1 MSRRIAELILR
12 HRLWIL
18 LVILGVTGYFGYR
31 ALSVQM
37 YTEFADLLPQR
48 HPYIQVHNQI
58 RETFGGAN
66 VITIMLEV
74 EEGDIANPETLA
86 KIEHVT
92 READKLPGVNHN
104 QLISIATHKARN
116 PVVSFG
122 GMMKSEL
129 IFDPSDPPDTP
140 VEFDSLR
147 ETLRS
152 NPNVYGVLVSRDLK
166 AAAVRAD
173 FFEERID
180 YEELFR
186 KVREIKAEVED
197 DDHRLWVTGRPMLV
211 GWIYHY
217 FPQMVQIFLLTAGVI
232 VFLLFFYFRRL
243 HGVVLPLVAANVSAV
258 WGFGFIGILGYNLD
272 PLVLVIP
279 MLITARAISHAVQFV
294 ERFLEEFDDTGD
306 VHLSA
311 RLTTEE
317 LFRPGIL
324 GVVTDAAGIFLISVA
339 TIPLMQKLAY
349 FCSFWALSIIVS
361 VLILV
366 PILLSYM
373 PPPRRGYESEGG
385 LLRNVLP
392 ALAALSTG
400 RRSRWAVVGSTA
412 VVVLVAGV
420 ASTRLVIGDA
430 NPGSPILWQ
439 DSQYNRS
446 TAKVNERFPG
456 SNELYLIVR
465 EEGAD
470 EEESKEAGQEELQGG
485 FADKIQRADTH
496 KRAMQEPRI
505 LRAMERFQMYM
516 EADPKVGGSQS
527 LADVVKYLNQ
537 NFHNREPKYAIIPPY
552 KNYAGELLFA
562 YLTSA
567 PTPDVLAEY
576 VNTEMSEAN
585 VTIWFKD
592 HQGPTIARGIVRAK
606 QWIQDNAIDGYEWHL
621 AGGLIGV
628 LAAVDEEIAYSHEVN
643 LVLVLVVVFFFVSL
657 SYRAAT
663 AGFLIMI
670 PLLAATL
677 LTFAYMAIRGIGMN
691 INTLPVA
698 SVGIGVGVDYAI
710 YVADRIK
717 QEYARRGSYAA
728 AIRRAVTTTGMA
740 VSFTATT
747 LVGGIIFWYFLSSL
761 RFQAEMSLLLS
772 ILMVVNMLGAM
783 VLLPAMISIL
793 EPKFI
798 RNASAA
804 EPAAEPAAAPQREA
818 GTA

>member
-1 MSRRIAELILR
+1 MSRRIAEIVIQQ
-12 HRLWIL
+12 RLWIL
-18 LVILGVTGYFGYR
+18 LVILGITGFFGYR
-31 ALSVQM
+31 SLSVQM
-37 YTEFADLLPQR
+37 YTEFADLLPQA

-74 EEGDIANPETLA
+74 EEGDIANAETLA
-86 KIEHVT
+86 KIDHIT

-104 QLISIATHKARN
+104 QLISIATHKARD

-129 IFDPSDPPDTP
+129 IFDPTDPPETP
-140 VEFDSLR
+140 EQFDELR

-166 AAAVRAD
+166 AAAIRAD
-173 FFEERID
+173 FFEDRID
-180 YEELFR
+180 YQKLFE
-186 KVREIKAEVED
+186 KVQKIRDEVQD
-197 DDHRLWVTGRPMLV
+197 GNHHVWVTGRPMLV

-217 FPQMVQIFLLTAGVI
+217 FPEMIRIFLATAAVI
-232 VFLLFFYFRRL
+232 VFLLFFYFRRAQ
-243 HGVVLPLVAANVSAV
+243 GVLVPLVAANVSAI

-294 ERFLEEFDDTGD
+294 ERFLEEFDETGD
-306 VHLSA
+306 VKESS

-317 LFRPGIL
+317 LFLPGIL
-324 GVVTDAAGIFLISVA
+324 GIVTDAAGIFLISVA

-349 FCSFWALSIIVS
+349 FCSFWAMSIIVS

-366 PILLSYM
+366 PIMLSYM
-373 PPPRRGYESEGG
+373 PAPRRGYEAEGG
-385 LLRNVLP
+385 VLRRVLP
-392 ALAALSTG
+392 VLAGLATG
-400 RRSRWAVVGSTA
+400 RRSRWAVVGVTA
-412 VVVLVAGV
+412 FFVLVAGL

-439 DSQYNRS
+439 DSEYNLS
-446 TAKVNERFPG
+446 TAKVNKHFPG

-465 EEGAD
+465 EV
-470 EEESKEAGQEELQGG
+470 EEEEEEGDSEAEESLQGG
-485 FADKIQRADTH
+485 FAQKIRQADTH
-496 KRAMQEPRI
+496 ARAMQEPRI

-527 LADVVKYLNQ
+527 LSDVVKYLNQ
-537 NFHNREPKYAIIPPY
+537 NFHNKEPKFSIIPPY
-552 KNYAGELLFA
+552 RDYAGELLFA

-576 VNTEMSEAN
+576 VDTQMSEAN

-592 HQGPTIARGIVRAK
+592 HQGPTIARGIERAK
-606 QWIQDNAIDGYEWHL
+606 RWIEENPIEGYEWHL

-643 LVLVLVVVFFFVSL
+643 LVLVLLVVFTFVSL
-657 SYRAAT
+657 SYRSAT
-663 AGFLIMI
+663 AGLLIMI
-670 PLLAATL
+670 PLLSATL
-677 LTFAYMAIRGIGMN
+677 FTFAYMAIRGIGMN

-717 QEYARRGSYAA
+717 QEYRRRGSYAA
-728 AIRRAVTTTGMA
+728 AIQRAVTTTGMA

-747 LVGGIIFWYFLSSL
+747 LVGGVIFWYFFSSL

-798 RNASAA
+798 RA
-804 EPAAEPAAAPQREA
+804 EAEAEATETAGAPQESGA
-818 GTA
+818 V